1 MTPDSRRLR
10 IRPDAFFVRRPD
22 GVRLSNNAGSFT
34 IRGGGAY
41 RLVAAVFG
49 NLDGERT
56 LDDLVCGLPDVARR
70 SVLELVATLDANGF
84 LGEVRHPTE
93 PVPDRLRQLYPAQLD
108 FLDLHADRPVA
119 QFHRARSAPLL
130 VAGRG
135 VALTA
140 LLGALTDFG
149 LARLHLVVTKSDDE
163 RVAEVLAAAES
174 RDAQVRYDLHHVDQ
188 IQPAELVDRAARLD
202 APLVLLADEADGDDP
217 TVVSHLA
224 TAQARL
230 RDEGRLLSVLGRCGD
245 FTVALPGGADGCWG
259 CLHRWTAARAAA
271 TTADPLPLAAAPAAI
286 AALHLAQHAFTV
298 LAGVPQP
305 AFARI
310 TTVEPVAPVVRSHQ
324 PRRHPRCPSHGP
336 AATSPRAAS
345 RSRPEPSGD
354 ENDLVR
360 PDVPAPEDTADV
372 LAVADR
378 IVTACAGWTD
388 PVVGPVLAL
397 GEEDLDQVPLAGSAC
412 RIARPDS
419 SVRTPRVTRIV
430 CRAVSPRE
438 ARNQVVLAVWEELAR
453 ELAGPAGL
461 LADGW
466 RVGAGWSRAEARYR
480 ARLAVAEAARPEAV
494 RGRAPAAV
502 AEAAPPGVPP
512 GRALPAVDE
521 APGPVGTFLADELAT
536 RGPWRITAVTDDVT
550 GFVRVVL
557 DTPTGTVT
565 GLGLTVGHARDNA
578 LLRAVADDLVPAVDG
593 GPVRAAQLAPP
604 VRTWSEA
611 LARLDRRAR
620 WSPGLDLG
628 HLLGFLDDQA
638 YVVAV
643 PGVPA

>member
-1 MTPDSRRLR
+1 MTTPDSRRLR

-56 LDDLVCGLPDVARR
+56 LEDLVCGLPDAARR

-84 LGEVRHPTE
+84 LAEVRHPAE

-119 QFHRARSAPLL
+119 RFHRARSTPLL

-149 LARLHLVVTKSDDE
+149 LARLHLVVAKSDDE
-163 RVAEVLAAAES
+163 RVAEVLAAAER
-174 RDAQVRYDLHHVDQ
+174 RDTQVRYDVHHVDQ
-188 IQPAELVDRAARLD
+188 IQPAELVDRAEQLD
-202 APLVLLADEADGDDP
+202 APMVLLADESGDDDP
-217 TVVSHLA
+217 AVSRLA
-224 TAQARL
+224 AAQARL

-245 FTVALPGGADGCWG
+245 FTVALPGSPDGCWG
-259 CLHRWTAARAAA
+259 CVHRWTAARAVASA
-271 TTADPLPLAAAPAAI
+271 GDPLPLAAAPAAI

-310 TTVEPVAPVVRSHQ
+310 ATVEPIAPVVRSHQ

-336 AATSPRAAS
+336 DATSRRTAS
-345 RSRPEPSGD
+345 RTRPEPSG
-354 ENDLVR
+354 EAFDLVR

-378 IVTACAGWTD
+378 IVAACAGWTD

-397 GEEDLDQVPLAGSAC
+397 GEEDIDQVPLAGSAC
-412 RIARPDS
+412 RVVRPDS
-419 SVRTPRVTRIV
+419 SVRVPRVTRIV

-438 ARNQVVLAVWEELAR
+438 ARNQVILAAWEELAR

-461 LADGW
+461 LAEGW
-466 RVGAGWSRAEARYR
+466 HVGAGWSRAESLYR
-480 ARLAVAEAARPEAV
+480 ARLAVAEAAPPE
-494 RGRAPAAV
+494 
-502 AEAAPPGVPP
+502 VPP
-512 GRALPAVDE
+512 GHALSAVDE
-521 APGPVGTFLADELAT
+521 VPGPVGTFLAGELAT
-536 RGPWRITAVTDDVT
+536 GGPWRAAAVTDDVT

-557 DTPTGTVT
+557 DTPTGIVT
-565 GLGLTVGHARDNA
+565 GLGLTAGHARDNA
-578 LLRAVADDLVPAVDG
+578 LLRAVTDRLAPAADD
-593 GPVRAAQLAPP
+593 GPVRAAHLAPP

-628 HLLGFLDDQA
+628 YLLGFLDDQA